1 VDRIADYELI
11 RSLGWGNHGQ
21 FFLARKPDRLP
32 VDVEFVAV
40 KVFAGTSTDATFRR
54 ATRELQAFAAVRSPY
69 VVSLYDAGQH
79 DGVLYYSMEYLE
91 RGSLAMPDRPVTQA
105 EAITAVRDAA
115 LAVAALHG
123 AGLVHRDIKP
133 GNIMLTESGGKLS
146 DLGLAHVIAPGVT
159 VTGMGPVA
167 SIEYTDPEQLQG
179 APASPATDIFA
190 LGVTLHRVLSGKG
203 IYGQDLPADD
213 GLLALR
219 RVMTATVELAP
230 DLPPGAAELI
240 SACIG
245 PMDQRPTAEEFAQR
259 TSALT
264 GNPGRSRDSA
274 GQKTVAA
281 KRR

>member
-32 VDVEFVAV
+32 VDVEYVAV

-54 ATRELQAFAAVRSPY
+54 ATRELQAFSAVRSPY
-69 VVSLYDAGQH
+69 IVSLYDAGQH

-91 RGSLAMPDRPVTQA
+91 RGSLATPDKPISQA

-115 LAVAALHG
+115 LAVAALHA
-123 AGLVHRDIKP
+123 AGMVHRDIKP

-179 APASPATDIFA
+179 APASPATDIWS

-219 RVMTATVELAP
+219 RVMSATVELAP
-230 DLPPGAAELI
+230 GLPQGAEELI
-240 SACIG
+240 SACLG
-245 PMDQRPTAEEFAQR
+245 PSDQRPTAEEFAQR
-259 TSALT
+259 VGALI
-264 GNPGRSRDSA
+264 GDAGRGRQAA

>member
-32 VDVEFVAV
+32 VDVEYVAV

-69 VVSLYDAGQH
+69 MVSLYDAGQH

-91 RGSLAMPDRPVTQA
+91 RGSLATPDKPVTQTQ
-105 EAITAVRDAA
+105 AITAVRDAA
-115 LAVAALHG
+115 LAVAALHA
-123 AGLVHRDIKP
+123 AGMVHRDIKP
-133 GNIMLTESGGKLS
+133 GNIMLTETGGKLS

-203 IYGQDLPADD
+203 IYGQDLPSDD

-230 DLPPGAAELI
+230 DLPSGAAELI

-245 PMDQRPTAEEFAQR
+245 PGDQRPTAEEFAQR
-259 TSALT
+259 TSTLI
-264 GNPGRSRDSA
+264 GDHGRGRESA